1 MLPVHHS
8 HSLTL
13 RPFVWEDLSEVLALV
28 QDKDVAATTL
38 NIPYPCTEAEINDWF
53 QLQQRELEEG
63 KGLRWAVCITETK
76 ELVGAIKLATHP
88 EYESAELGYWI
99 GKPYWGKGYA
109 SEATHLVVNYA
120 FDTLELNRIEA
131 HAMVEN
137 IGSIQ
142 ILRKLGMQE
151 EGYHPQLIKKWGEF
165 KDVKTYGLLRSQ
177 WLATSHTSA
186 INERLSN

>member
-1 MLPVHHS
+1 MLLVLHS

-13 RPFVWEDLSEVLALV
+13 RPFVWEDITQVLALV
-28 QDKDVAATTL
+28 QEKEVAATTL
-38 NIPYPCTEAEINDWF
+38 NIPYPCTEDEINDWF
-53 QLQQRELEEG
+53 ELQQWELEEG
-63 KGLRWAVCITETK
+63 KGLCWAVCVTETK

-109 SEATHLVVNYA
+109 SEATHLVVDYA
-120 FDTLELNRIEA
+120 FNTLELNRLEA

-137 IGSIQ
+137 TGSAW

-165 KDVKTYGLLRSQ
+165 KDVKTYGLLRKQ
-177 WLATSHTSA
+177 WMATPRTPA
-186 INERLSN
+186 IHGRFFN

>member
-1 MLPVHHS
+1 MLSALHS

-13 RPFVWEDLSEVLALV
+13 RPFVWEDMPQVLKLV

-53 QLQQRELEEG
+53 QLQQWELEEG
-63 KGLRWAVCITETK
+63 KGLRWAVCLTKNK
-76 ELVGAIKLATHP
+76 ELVGAVKLATHP

-99 GKPYWGKGYA
+99 GRPYWGKGYA
-109 SEATHLVVNYA
+109 SKATRLVVEYGFNV
-120 FDTLELNRIEA
+120 LELNRIEA

-137 IGSIQ
+137 AGSSRV
-142 ILRKLGMQE
+142 LLKLGMQE

-165 KDVKTYGLLRSQ
+165 KDVKTYGLLRNR
-177 WLATSHTSA
+177 WLATPSTST
-186 INERLSN
+186 INERLSH